1 MLAKSQIGNESPK
14 VIFVFNQDK
23 FHIAFVSGTCEC
35 DEGFGAKDCS
45 MDLNKPPVVYGVN
58 IEEGG
63 LCDKRTCQRA
73 LVEGY
78 GFLNMDTLQCSLTV
92 FQVKHT
98 QYSFEPK
105 QKFHFEIFPNKKRKV
120 EQNTNKLDLTFPC
133 KGCYRVE
140 KHC

>member
-1 MLAKSQIGNESPK
+1 
-14 VIFVFNQDK
+14 
-23 FHIAFVSGTCEC
+23 
-35 DEGFGAKDCS
+35 